1 MGRYST
7 GIATTKQC
15 LRVDLSFLLKK
26 GFLKKNSVLN
36 GTLSWNTQYNPNL
49 GSIQIQTHYTDKESW
64 IRLIYVT
71 TELSTGE
78 KTEHDY
84 KVYLTKVKSNLGKG
98 EVLYMICPVS
108 GQRCRI
114 LYCAYGSHIWKS
126 RESYNNRIYYSC
138 QAVSKYEYANTRYW
152 DIESQQEKTKGQKL
166 REQTHYKGQPTKR
179 YIKTLQMDVKKQLFD
194 IERWEL
200 TSMAKSMRK
209 AMATG
214 WYDDMIPRY

>member
-1 MGRYST
+1 MGRYNT
-7 GIATTKQC
+7 GIATTEQSLKI
-15 LRVDLSFLLKK
+15 DLSYLLKN

-36 GTLSWNTQYNPNL
+36 GTLRWNTQYNPNL
-49 GSIQIQTHYTDKESW
+49 GSIQIQTYYTDKESW

-126 RESYNNRIYYSC
+126 RESYNNRIYYGY
-138 QAVSKYEYANTRYW
+138 QAVSKYEYSNTRYW
-152 DIESQQEKTKGQKL
+152 NIDNKQEKIKSQKL

-179 YIKTLQMDVKKQLFD
+179 YIKTLQTDEKKQLFD

-214 WYDDMIPRY
+214 LYDDMIPQY